1 MTPIEAVDLAAAGF
15 ANLLKLYNVKL
26 LVCITSSTTQRMIKL
41 INYCAKFVTVTT
53 TIILLATLL
62 VACEI
67 IVPKEYEVKEEEVLA
82 QYKDVPI
89 TDVMNEVQK
98 KFRKAKDE
106 EAYFYSPNNYRIAR
120 TGLQT
125 ARAYFKNPEKRTY
138 VLKSLYR
145 ADKALDDAFEVKA
158 IVVRE
163 LSEHVKVRDFL
174 DTLDAKKSHSR
185 EYRSLLASLLAIIE
199 RIEKDKESIFTDP
212 ERKKD
217 MDERKNN
224 MMAEML
230 DFRLRIVKFRFLNH
244 AELLISEAN
253 NYDAKTVA
261 PVTYQQTINA
271 RNSAVKYVTENVENL
286 QGISDVAKKFQYEAE
301 RLLHITRA
309 VNTVLKLEKDTQ
321 EQYVLRYEENL
332 QKIAEALREP
342 KDQYQSFSAQ
352 ATRYSGVIKRIL
364 REKQELALKV
374 TSLNNGAGV
383 ANTAEQAAPVTQA
396 TPAKEDSEKPKSKGL
411 EIVPVSGDP
420 AQLKNSLRILT
431 DQVYQLTVEKTAWE
445 NERANLNAQI
455 KKLKTAQKAGTKPKE
470 KPKPKA
476 ETKKEVEK
484 KPAPKSAAE
493 KKEADKPAETKPAD
507 KPEESKTTGDAS
519 KTE

>member
-1 MTPIEAVDLAAAGF
+1 M
-15 ANLLKLYNVKL
+15 
-26 LVCITSSTTQRMIKL
+26 
-41 INYCAKFVTVTT
+41 INYCSKFVTVTT

-89 TDVMNEVQK
+89 ADVMNEVQK

-106 EAYFYSPNNYRIAR
+106 EAYFYSPNNYRTAR

-174 DTLDAKKSHSR
+174 DTLEAKKSHSR
-185 EYRSLLASLLAIIE
+185 EYRSLIASLLAIIE

-244 AELLISEAN
+244 AELLMSEAN

-261 PVTYQQTINA
+261 PVTYQQTVDA

-309 VNTVLKLEKDTQ
+309 VNTILKLEKDTQ

-332 QKIAEALREP
+332 KKIAEALKEP
-342 KDQYQSFSAQ
+342 KEQYQSFSAQ
-352 ATRYSGVIKRIL
+352 ATRYAGVIKRIL

-374 TSLNNGAGV
+374 ADLNNGAGV
-383 ANTAEQAAPVTQA
+383 ANTAEQTAPATQA
-396 TPAKEDSEKPKSKGL
+396 TPAKDDSEKPKAKGL

-455 KKLKTAQKAGTKPKE
+455 KKLKTAQKSEAKPKE
-470 KPKPKA
+470 KPKTKPKPKA
-476 ETKKEVEK
+476 ESKKEAEK
-484 KPAPKSAAE
+484 KTEPKPAAE
-493 KKEADKPAETKPAD
+493 KKEADEPAESKTAD
-507 KPEESKTTGDAS
+507 KPEESKTTGDEA